1 MSEEFDPKTVD
12 QDIET
17 DEVNDWGDD
26 DYTPEYV
33 NVTGEDG
40 VTYSFEKLDA
50 VENEAGRFLALLPV
64 YENDED
70 ALSGDGELI
79 IVQVIEDGDGFML
92 APVEDDEL
100 YDELATAFEERLSDF
115 YDIQSED

>member
-1 MSEEFDPKTVD
+1 MSETVNPNNMD

-17 DEVNDWGDD
+17 DVAGGWGED

-50 VENEAGRFLALLPV
+50 IENEAGRFLALLPV
-64 YENDED
+64 YEDTED
-70 ALSGDGELI
+70 ALSADGELI

-92 APVEDDEL
+92 APIEDDDL
-100 YDELATAFEERLSDF
+100 YDELATVFEERLSDF
-115 YDIQSED
+115 YEIQTEE

>member
-1 MSEEFDPKTVD
+1 MSEQFDPKSVD

-17 DEVNDWGDD
+17 DVAGGWGED

-50 VENEAGRFLALLPV
+50 VENEDGRFLALLPV
-64 YENDED
+64 YENDEE

-92 APVEDDEL
+92 APIEDDEL
-100 YDELATAFEERLSDF
+100 YDELATVFEERLADF
-115 YDIQSED
+115 YEIQSEE